1 VAIDERSREESR
13 RLAAAPP
20 GASRELGPPQRDE
33 RLREEPAAATRPAP
47 PGADRSPGSARAQRA
62 AETGIRVGGIRIDTF
77 VALGDSFTEGLDD
90 FRPDGSIRGWAD
102 RVAELIAARQGYVN
116 YANLAVRGKV
126 LAQIVADQF
135 PAALAARP
143 DLIGFSAGG
152 NDILRPGSDP
162 DAVAAR
168 FDDALATL
176 RTSGARILVFLGM
189 DPGRTPVVRLVRGKI
204 AIYNEHLRAI
214 AARQGCEVV
223 DLWGLTPLRDPRGWG
238 KDRVHLSSDGHDRVA
253 RLVAA
258 VLGIPAGDPNEGWPH
273 PPAPKTR
280 RDDLEWTRGFFLPWL
295 GRRLRRRSTGDGYRP
310 KRPELEMFLGES
322 GILGR

>member
-1 VAIDERSREESR
+1 M
-13 RLAAAPP
+13 
-20 GASRELGPPQRDE
+20 
-33 RLREEPAAATRPAP
+33 
-47 PGADRSPGSARAQRA
+47 
-62 AETGIRVGGIRIDTF
+62 RIDTF

-90 FRPDGSIRGWAD
+90 FRLDGTIRGWAD
-102 RVAELIAARQGYVN
+102 RVAELIAARQGYVS

-135 PAALAARP
+135 PTTLAARP

-168 FDDALATL
+168 FNDALATL
-176 RTSGARILVFLGM
+176 RTSGARILVFLGT

-214 AARQGCEVV
+214 AARQGCELV
-223 DLWGLTPLRDPRGWG
+223 DLWGLTPLRDPRAWG
-238 KDRVHLSSDGHDRVA
+238 QDRVHLSSDGHERVA
-253 RLVAA
+253 RLVAQL
-258 VLGIPAGDPNEGWPH
+258 LGVPAGDPYEGWPH
-273 PPAPKTR
+273 PAVPKTR
-280 RDDLEWTRGFFLPWL
+280 RDDLRWTREFFLPWL
-295 GRRLRRRSTGDGYRP
+295 GRRLRGRSTGDGYLP
-310 KRPELEMFLGES
+310 KRPQLEVFSGES

>member
-1 VAIDERSREESR
+1 
-13 RLAAAPP
+13 
-20 GASRELGPPQRDE
+20 
-33 RLREEPAAATRPAP
+33 LREEPAAATRPAP
-47 PGADRSPGSARAQRA
+47 AGAERSSGSARAQRA
-62 AETGIRVGGIRIDTF
+62 AETGIRAGGIGIDTF

-90 FRPDGSIRGWAD
+90 FRLDGTVRGWAD
-102 RVAELIAARQGYVN
+102 RVAELIVARQGHVD

-135 PAALAARP
+135 PPTLAARP

-176 RTSGARILVFLGM
+176 RTSGARILVFIGT
-189 DPGRTPVVRLVRGKI
+189 DPGRTPVVRFVRGKI

-214 AARQGCEVV
+214 AARQGCELV
-223 DLWGLTPLRDPRGWG
+223 DLWGLTPLRDPRAWG
-238 KDRVHLSSDGHDRVA
+238 QDRVHLSSDGHDRVA
-253 RLVAA
+253 RLVAQL
-258 VLGIPAGDPNEGWPH
+258 LGLPAGDPYEGWPH
-273 PPAPKTR
+273 PAVPKTR
-280 RDDLEWTRGFFLPWL
+280 RDDLQWTREFFLPWL
-295 GRRLRRRSTGDGYRP
+295 GRRLRGRSTGDGYLP
-310 KRPELEMFLGES
+310 KRPELEVFSGES